1 MKNQKFKK
9 GDKEFSYDDSFFSQY
24 NVPIPENNL
33 LHGDVVHKKHSIWE
47 SIQSEEQQKSKEIEI
62 AKKHLKSSEI
72 TSICKK
78 CGQTGHFAF
87 ECMNT
92 FKMSDKQQE
101 LNTLLPSEE
110 EENEEEAKKKKK
122 EKKEKKK
129 SEKKKKKEE
138 KKQEDRKEMYSKDER
153 DSYYKS
159 KKYSNEEKDSKYERD
174 NFDRRQDSERYD
186 RDYRRD
192 RNSSP
197 HKTSERR

>member
-110 EENEEEAKKKKK
+110 ENEEEAKKKKK

>member
-47 SIQSEEQQKSKEIEI
+47 SIQSEEQQKEKEIEI

-110 EENEEEAKKKKK
+110 EEDEKETKKKK
-122 EKKEKKK
+122 EKKEKK
-129 SEKKKKKEE
+129 SEKKKKKEKKNEE
-138 KKQEDRKEMYSKDER
+138 KKEKMYSKDER

-159 KKYSNEEKDSKYERD
+159 KKYSQEEKEKNESKSYQREDGNDSK
-174 NFDRRQDSERYD
+174 RYD
-186 RDYRRD
+186 RTE
-192 RNSSP
+192 RNESYKS
-197 HKTSERR
+197 SERR